1 MSTVVDG
8 TRRLTPTQ
16 RVTKAA
22 QQVATTLGLEDQK
35 RVSAALAEAAAEA
48 VRRDSL
54 FAARVRIIYNQMTPA
69 PATHRTTTPGR
80 GTRAAP
86 DVELVPIKQVEGWF
100 LNPGAPP
107 DPYFLMEL
115 YGPKQL
121 PLALQRYTVARL
133 REAVELVQ
141 QRNPGTRPSGKTR
154 QYLVDYI
161 VEHVS
166 GQR

>member
-1 MSTVVDG
+1 MSTVVEG

-16 RVTKAA
+16 RVTEAA
-22 QQVATTLGLEDQK
+22 QQVASTLGLEDQK

-54 FAARVRIIYNQMTPA
+54 FAARVRILYKEMTPA
-69 PATHRTTTPGR
+69 PATRRATAG

-107 DPYFLMEL
+107 DPYFLLEL

-141 QRNPGTRPSGKTR
+141 QRNPGTGPRGKTR
-154 QYLVDYI
+154 QALIDYI
-161 VEHVS
+161 VAHV
-166 GQR
+166 

>member
-1 MSTVVDG
+1 MSTVTE
-8 TRRLTPTQ
+8 TRKRTPTQ
-16 RVTKAA
+16 RVTDAA
-22 QQVATTLGLEDQK
+22 QQVATILGLEDQK

-54 FAARVRIIYNQMTPA
+54 FAARVRLLYKEMAPTPS
-69 PATHRTTTPGR
+69 TRRTTTQGR

-86 DVELVPIKQVEGWF
+86 DVELVPIKQVDRF
-100 LNPGAPP
+100 INPAAAP
-107 DPYFLMEL
+107 DPYFLLEL
-115 YGPKQL
+115 YGAKQL

-141 QRNPGTRPSGKTR
+141 ERNPGTRPTGKTR
-154 QYLVDYI
+154 QHLIDYI
-161 VEHVS
+161 VGRVS

>member
-1 MSTVVDG
+1 MSTAIE
-8 TRRLTPTQ
+8 TRKRTPTQ
-16 RVTKAA
+16 RVTEAA

-54 FAARVRIIYNQMTPA
+54 FAARVRILYNQMTPA
-69 PATHRTTTPGR
+69 PATRRTTTQGR

-100 LNPGAPP
+100 LNPAAPP
-107 DPYFLMEL
+107 DPYFLLEV
-115 YGPKQL
+115 YGSKQL

-141 QRNPGTRPSGKTR
+141 QRNPGTRPTGKTR
-154 QYLVDYI
+154 QHLIDYI
-161 VEHVS
+161 VERVS
-166 GQR
+166 G

>member
-1 MSTVVDG
+1 MSTVIES
-8 TRRLTPTQ
+8 TRKLTPTQ
-16 RVTKAA
+16 RVAEAA

-54 FAARVRIIYNQMTPA
+54 FAARVRILYKEMTPA
-69 PATHRTTTPGR
+69 PPARRTPAQGR

-107 DPYFLMEL
+107 DPYFLLEL

-133 REAVELVQ
+133 REAVEAVQ
-141 QRNPGTRPSGKTR
+141 QRNPGTSPRGRTRPA
-154 QYLVDYI
+154 LIDYI

>member
-1 MSTVVDG
+1 MSTAIE
-8 TRRLTPTQ
+8 TRKRTPTQ
-16 RVTKAA
+16 RVTDAA
-22 QQVATTLGLEDQK
+22 QQVATTLGLDDQK

-54 FAARVRIIYNQMTPA
+54 FAARVRLLYQEMAPA
-69 PATHRTTTPGR
+69 PSTRRPTRGR

-86 DVELVPIKQVEGWF
+86 DVELVPIKQVNKF
-100 LNPGAPP
+100 INPAAAP
-107 DPYFLMEL
+107 DPYFLLEL
-115 YGPKQL
+115 YGAKQL

-141 QRNPGTRPSGKTR
+141 QRNPGTKPSGKTR
-154 QYLVDYI
+154 QHLIDYI
-161 VEHVS
+161 VERVS